1 MTTVVE
7 RGDTRPQAHWE
18 DVYRRKDADQV
29 SWFRPHL
36 EVSLALMAQAGL
48 GPQTRVIDVGG
59 GASTLVDD
67 LLARG
72 LTEITVLDLSATA
85 LGVARARLG
94 VAASTVDWMAA
105 DLLDVSFATE
115 RFDIWHDRA
124 VLHFLT
130 DAADTRRYAEQA
142 ARALAPG
149 GHAVIGGFAPGGPE
163 RCSGLTVA
171 RRSAAD
177 IAATLGPAFELVG
190 ERSEIHR
197 TPGATP
203 QAFAYA
209 LLRRSQA
216 R

>member
-1 MTTVVE
+1 MVE
-7 RGDTRPQAHWE
+7 DPDTSPQAHWE
-18 DVYRRKDADQV
+18 DVYRRKDAGQV

-67 LLARG
+67 LLAKG
-72 LTEITVLDLSATA
+72 LTDITVLDLSATA
-85 LGVARARLG
+85 LEVARARLG
-94 VAASTVDWMAA
+94 AAASAVDWIAA
-105 DLLDVSFATE
+105 NLLEAPFAE
-115 RFDIWHDRA
+115 GRFDLWHDRA

-130 DAADTRRYAEQA
+130 DEADVRRYAEQA
-142 ARALAPG
+142 ARAVARG

-163 RCSGLTVA
+163 RCSGLPVA

-177 IAATLGPAFELVG
+177 IAAALGPAFELVG
-190 ERSEIHR
+190 ERSEVHR
-197 TPGATP
+197 TPGAMP

-209 LLRRSQA
+209 LLRR